1 MTRFRFFTCLPA
13 LGLIAA
19 LSLSACHPG
28 TVFME
33 NEDEGPTIELKDLG

>member
-19 LSLSACHPG
+19 LSLSACCPG

-33 NEDEGPTIELKDLG
+33 NEDEGLTIELKDLG